1 MSNID
6 LTREEQKVLQLKHA
20 KRLELRKEYI
30 KQIHN
35 PYKHA
40 SGEGGTLVIKYNFL
54 KRKHNL
60 KVMS

>member
-6 LTREEQKVLQLKHA
+6 LTREEQKILQQKHA

-40 SGEGGTLVIKYNFL
+40 SGEGTLVIKIQFFF
-54 KRKHNL
+54 KK
-60 KVMS
+60 KKT